1 MQQISVMQ
9 HLEMKGKRVLVRV
22 DFNVPMEADG
32 HITDDTRIR
41 AALPTLRYILQAGG
55 AVVLLSHLGR
65 PLKKLLPDGSIDKP
79 KFSLKPVA
87 EKLAELI
94 GSEVEFCAECIG
106 EMALSRSA
114 TLQAGK
120 ILLMENVRFHPE
132 EEKGDIGFAR
142 ELARHGEIF
151 IHDAFGT
158 AHRAHASTAV
168 IVQYFNPKNRA
179 FGLLM
184 EAELNSA
191 ARTMTAPERPL
202 IAIVG
207 GAKVSDKIL
216 LIDNLLDKVDGIIIG
231 GGMAFTFALATGGS
245 VGDSLVEIDRIDLA
259 KSLMEKARSKNIPFY
274 LPEDVQAADRF
285 AADAD
290 IITIDTNQIP
300 EGRMGLDIGP
310 KAIVAFREAILQAKT
325 IIWNGPMGV
334 FEIPAFANGTRA
346 IASAVAE
353 ATDQGAYSLIGGGD
367 SVTAINQAGLQ
378 DRVSFISTGGGAMLE
393 LLEGKIL
400 PGVAAFSV

>member
-1 MQQISVMQ
+1 MH
-9 HLEMKGKRVLVRV
+9 HLDMKGKKVLVRV
-22 DFNVPMEADG
+22 DFNVPMDEKG

-41 AALPTLRYILQAGG
+41 AALPTLQYILQAGG

-65 PLKKLLPDGSIDKP
+65 PLKKLLPDGTFDKT

-87 EKLAELI
+87 TRLEKHLGRKVA
-94 GSEVEFCAECIG
+94 FCPECIG
-106 EMALSRSA
+106 EEALSRSA
-114 TLQAGK
+114 ALQAGE

-168 IVQYFNPKNRA
+168 IVGCYAPDHRA
-179 FGLLM
+179 FGYLM
-184 EAELNSA
+184 QAELDSA
-191 ARTMTAPERPL
+191 AKTMTAPERPL

-216 LIDNLLDKVDGIIIG
+216 LIDNLLEKVDGIIIG
-231 GGMAFTFALATGGS
+231 GGMAFTFALANGGS
-245 VGDSLVEIDRIDLA
+245 VGNSLVEADRVDLA
-259 KSLMEKARSKNIPFY
+259 KSLMEKARSKSIPFY
-274 LPEDVQAADRF
+274 LPEDVLAADRF

-290 IITIDTNQIP
+290 IITIDTDQIP

-310 KAIVAFREAILQAKT
+310 KAIVAFREAILKAKT

-334 FEIPAFANGTRA
+334 FEIPAFAAGTHA

-353 ATDQGAYSLIGGGD
+353 ATDQGAFSLIGGGD

-400 PGVAAFSV
+400 PGVAAFAV